1 MLGQFSQGLFPIYVL
16 PQSCNIIFNFYI
28 FASILKYMKHYS
40 KKDINEMNRIYR
52 LNLINSCTGYKSANL
67 IGTISTNK
75 IYNVAV
81 FSSITHLGSDPALLT
96 FIVRP
101 TTVPRD
107 TYKNIIDTKQF
118 TVNHINVDDIE
129 DAHHTSSR
137 YPEMISEF
145 DMTKL
150 EKEFKTE
157 LPIGVCH
164 PGIHSPQTGL
174 VKNAP
179 NCYWLEKKPFQSDL
193 RKALGKEVFCE
204 NDGNCF
210 ALSEAIDGA
219 GKHYKI
225 VYGIILGSGAGGGL
239 VIDKQIVSGPNGVAG
254 EWGHNQIPYF
264 AAKKENFN
272 SNNAREAE
280 VESFI
285 SGLGMAKRFNKIY
298 GKNLKTNEI
307 FELNR
312 RHDLDAERFVDD
324 FKLNLAMSLSTI
336 INILDPDAFIF
347 GGGVSNEIDFL
358 SEIENMVKKFVIGK
372 EYDGVFLKPKFG
384 DASGVRGAARLGRR
398 TTY

>member
-1 MLGQFSQGLFPIYVL
+1 MQIGIDVGATKIETVL
-16 PQSCNIIFNFYI
+16 LEEDGNEKHRSRTDCPKDYLTIINTI
-28 FASILKYMKHYS
+28 R
-40 KKDINEMNRIYR
+40 DIN
-52 LNLINSCTGYKSANL
+52 
-67 IGTISTNK
+67 
-75 IYNVAV
+75 
-81 FSSITHLGSDPALLT
+81 
-96 FIVRP
+96 
-101 TTVPRD
+101 
-107 TYKNIIDTKQF
+107 Q
-118 TVNHINVDDIE
+118 
-129 DAHHTSSR
+129 
-137 YPEMISEF
+137 
-145 DMTKL
+145 KL
-150 EKEFKTE
+150 EKEFNVE

-179 NCYWLEKKPFQSDL
+179 NCNWLEKKPFQSDL

-210 ALSEAIDGA
+210 ALSEAIDGS

-239 VIDKQIVSGPNGVAG
+239 VIDQQIVSGPNGVAG

-264 AAKKENFN
+264 AAKKENFS

-312 RHDLDAERFVDD
+312 KHDLDAERFIDE
-324 FKLNLAMSLSTI
+324 FKLNLAMSLSQI

-358 SEIENMVKKFVIGK
+358 SEIESMVKKFVIGK
-372 EYDGVFLKPKFG
+372 EYDGVFLKPKYG

>member
-1 MLGQFSQGLFPIYVL
+1 MQIGIDVGATKIESVVL
-16 PQSCNIIFNFYI
+16 EEDGNEKHRSRTTCPKDYLTIINTI
-28 FASILKYMKHYS
+28 
-40 KKDINEMNRIYR
+40 KDI
-52 LNLINSCTGYKSANL
+52 
-67 IGTISTNK
+67 
-75 IYNVAV
+75 
-81 FSSITHLGSDPALLT
+81 
-96 FIVRP
+96 
-101 TTVPRD
+101 
-107 TYKNIIDTKQF
+107 
-118 TVNHINVDDIE
+118 
-129 DAHHTSSR
+129 HHQ
-137 YPEMISEF
+137 
-145 DMTKL
+145 L
-150 EKEFKTE
+150 EKEFQKE

-179 NCYWLEKKPFQSDL
+179 NCHWLEKKPFQSDL

-204 NDGNCF
+204 NDANCF
-210 ALSEAIDGA
+210 ALSEAIDGS

-264 AAKKENFN
+264 AAKKENFD

-280 VESFI
+280 IESFI
-285 SGLGMAKRFNKIY
+285 SGLGIAKRFNKMY
-298 GKNLKTNEI
+298 GKNLKANEI

-312 RHDLDAERFVDD
+312 KHDLDAERFIDE
-324 FKLNLAMSLSTI
+324 FKLNLAMSLSAI
-336 INILDPDAFIF
+336 INILDPDAFVF

-358 SEIENMVKKFVIGK
+358 SEIESMVKKFVIGK
-372 EYDGVFLKPKFG
+372 EYDGVFLKPKYG

>member
-1 MLGQFSQGLFPIYVL
+1 MQIGIDVGATKIESVVL
-16 PQSCNIIFNFYI
+16 EEDGNEKHRSRTTCPKDYLTIIN
-28 FASILKYMKHYS
+28 
-40 KKDINEMNRIYR
+40 
-52 LNLINSCTGYKSANL
+52 
-67 IGTISTNK
+67 TI
-75 IYNVAV
+75 
-81 FSSITHLGSDPALLT
+81 
-96 FIVRP
+96 
-101 TTVPRD
+101 
-107 TYKNIIDTKQF
+107 KNI
-118 TVNHINVDDIE
+118 
-129 DAHHTSSR
+129 HHQ
-137 YPEMISEF
+137 
-145 DMTKL
+145 L
-150 EKEFKTE
+150 EKEFQKE

-179 NCYWLEKKPFQSDL
+179 NCYWLEKKPFQGDL

-204 NDGNCF
+204 NDANCF
-210 ALSEAIDGA
+210 ALSEAIDGS

-264 AAKKENFN
+264 AAKKENFD

-285 SGLGMAKRFNKIY
+285 SGLGIAKRFNKMY
-298 GKNLKTNEI
+298 GKNLKANEI

-312 RHDLDAERFVDD
+312 KHDLDAERFIDE
-324 FKLNLAMSLSTI
+324 FKLNLAMSLSAI
-336 INILDPDAFIF
+336 INILDPDAFVF

-358 SEIENMVKKFVIGK
+358 SEIESMVKKFVIGK
-372 EYDGVFLKPKFG
+372 EYDGVFLKPKYG

>member
-1 MLGQFSQGLFPIYVL
+1 MQIGIDVGATKIESVVL
-16 PQSCNIIFNFYI
+16 EEDGNEKYRSRTACPKDYLTIINTI
-28 FASILKYMKHYS
+28 
-40 KKDINEMNRIYR
+40 KDI
-52 LNLINSCTGYKSANL
+52 
-67 IGTISTNK
+67 
-75 IYNVAV
+75 
-81 FSSITHLGSDPALLT
+81 
-96 FIVRP
+96 
-101 TTVPRD
+101 
-107 TYKNIIDTKQF
+107 
-118 TVNHINVDDIE
+118 
-129 DAHHTSSR
+129 HH
-137 YPEMISEF
+137 
-145 DMTKL
+145 KL

-157 LPIGVCH
+157 MPIGVCH

-210 ALSEAIDGA
+210 ALSESIDGA

-239 VIDKQIVSGPNGVAG
+239 VIDKKIVSGPNGVAG

-264 AAKKENFN
+264 AAKKENFD

-285 SGLGMAKRFNKIY
+285 SGLGLAKRFNKLY
-298 GKNLKTNEI
+298 GKNLKTSEI
-307 FELNR
+307 FEQNR
-312 RHDLDAERFVDD
+312 RHELNAERFIDE
-324 FKLNLAMSLSTI
+324 FKLNLAMSLSQI
-336 INILDPDAFIF
+336 INILDPDAFVF

-358 SEIENMVKKFVIGK
+358 SEIESMVKKFVIGK
-372 EYDGVFLKPKFG
+372 EYDGVFLKPKYG

>member
-1 MLGQFSQGLFPIYVL
+1 MQIGIDVGATKIESVVL
-16 PQSCNIIFNFYI
+16 EEDGNEKHRARTSCPKDYLTIINTI
-28 FASILKYMKHYS
+28 
-40 KKDINEMNRIYR
+40 KDI
-52 LNLINSCTGYKSANL
+52 
-67 IGTISTNK
+67 
-75 IYNVAV
+75 
-81 FSSITHLGSDPALLT
+81 
-96 FIVRP
+96 
-101 TTVPRD
+101 
-107 TYKNIIDTKQF
+107 
-118 TVNHINVDDIE
+118 
-129 DAHHTSSR
+129 HH
-137 YPEMISEF
+137 
-145 DMTKL
+145 KL
-150 EKEFKTE
+150 EKEFQTE

-179 NCYWLEKKPFQSDL
+179 NCNWLEKKPFQSDL

-210 ALSEAIDGA
+210 ALSEAIDGS

-264 AAKKENFN
+264 AAKKENFD

-285 SGLGMAKRFNKIY
+285 SGLGMAKRFNKMY
-298 GKNLKTNEI
+298 GKNLKTSEI
-307 FELNR
+307 FEQNRKHELN
-312 RHDLDAERFVDD
+312 AERFIDE
-324 FKLNLAMSLSTI
+324 FKLNLAMSLSQI
-336 INILDPDAFIF
+336 INILDPDVFIF

-358 SEIENMVKKFVIGK
+358 SEIESMVKKFVIGK
-372 EYDGVFLKPKFG
+372 EYDGVFLKPKYG